1 LVGLKNSKILRDTPR
16 FQSLLDRRNLPGT
29 DTRYPSTNRPLQTS
43 SSGHTTGSQLFQKG
57 SFDAARGQTAHILTM
72 DIPTDCRSLA
82 GSRKTCKEQ
91 RTGDRAL
98 ELNHVRLS
106 RADVGRL
113 LKDIQRL
120 GLLQAALAI
129 KVTPEIF
136 RIDLLIGSFMDEK
149 VGIGGVVCSWRRNLI
164 YPGIV
169 NRVSAN
175 RSMPRP
181 I

>member
-1 LVGLKNSKILRDTPR
+1 
-16 FQSLLDRRNLPGT
+16 
-29 DTRYPSTNRPLQTS
+29 
-43 SSGHTTGSQLFQKG
+43 
-57 SFDAARGQTAHILTM
+57 M
-72 DIPTDCRSLA
+72 DIATNCRIV
-82 GSRKTCKEQ
+82 SRVAEKDMAQEQ

-98 ELNHVRLS
+98 ELNHVRFS
-106 RADVGRL
+106 RACIGRL
-113 LKDIQRL
+113 LKDVQRL

-136 RIDLLIGSFMDEK
+136 RIDLLLVSFIDEK

-164 YPGIV
+164 YPGIG

-175 RSMPRP
+175 RSIP